1 MLRCTKSD
9 NWNCNFVVQH
19 SQGRHLL
26 PESGNKLYNTIW
38 KQNSYRKATKK
49 KANQNKTIMGEG
61 NKLLSLETKNQMLF
75 HSRKW
80 QSSCYYLLHYI
91 FCLRCHELTTA
102 SKLILH
108 ETLCVCMTSVWHLS
122 CNFNY
127 TTSRHWYKDP
137 VSFQLKQNTEW

>member
-19 SQGRHLL
+19 SQGRHCKLGIRQQIIQYDMKTELL
-26 PESGNKLYNTIW
+26 QKSHE
-38 KQNSYRKATKK
+38 K
-49 KANQNKTIMGEG
+49 KAKQNKTIIGDG